1 MNCMMEQTERQ
12 LQSLRAQIGQLGDD
26 AASQIRR
33 EQLRRDMKQLLEAC
47 RTLSPAD
54 KVYLARHPSRPGT
67 ADYISALFTDFFEQ
81 QGDRLSAEDGS
92 IYGGIALFHGNPVTV
107 MGHRKGK
114 DLQENL
120 RCNFGMPNP
129 EGYRKALRLM
139 KQAEK
144 FHRPVVCFVDTAG
157 AYCGLGA
164 EERGQASAIAA
175 NLMEMMGLKTP
186 ILSLLIGEGGSGG
199 ALALAVADE
208 VWMMENAV
216 YSVISPEGGAS
227 ILYKDATQVERAA
240 EELRITAQD
249 LYGFGVVERVISEAE
264 GFDAAYRS
272 LRDQLDAELNRRM
285 QMDVQSLLRARYER
299 FRKIGGLME

>member
-1 MNCMMEQTERQ
+1 MTAYER
-12 LQSLRAQIGQLGDD
+12 LCAARAKG
-26 AASQIRR
+26 RP
-33 EQLRRDMKQLLEAC
+33 
-47 RTLSPAD
+47 T
-54 KVYLARHPSRPGT
+54 SRK
-67 ADYISALFTDFFEQ
+67 YIDNIFDSFFELH
-81 QGDRLSAEDGS
+81 GDRFFADDLAVR
-92 IYGGIALFHGNPVTV
+92 GGIAELNGRPVTV
-107 MGHRKGK
+107 VSMEKGEDTK
-114 DLQENL
+114 EKIA
-120 RCNFGMPNP
+120 RNFGSPNP

-264 GFDAAYRS
+264 GFDAAYRN